1 MKQQKDINWIE
12 LIIGVV
18 CVLIGIYT
26 FARPHQ
32 ALNGFAVAYGILAII
47 MGIADIA
54 FYVHMERHTG
64 FGPVVEMITGI
75 LNIFIG
81 FFLIVYSEI
90 SVLVASVFFPIWIIA
105 HSIGRLLNINV
116 IKFFGSKAK
125 YYATLIVN
133 IAGLVLGLLAL
144 FNPFLS
150 VFSVAVLIALYLI
163 ITGAGSLLFAFCA

>member
-1 MKQQKDINWIE
+1 MRQQKDINWME

-18 CVLIGIYT
+18 CILIGIYT

-81 FFLIVYSEI
+81 FFLIVCSDV
-90 SVLVASVFFPIWIIA
+90 SVLAASVFFPIWNHKQA
-105 HSIGRLLNINV
+105 HQPHHMVNSQSTGTTHIRAQNFQKGFISTLL
-116 IKFFGSKAK
+116 
-125 YYATLIVN
+125 
-133 IAGLVLGLLAL
+133 
-144 FNPFLS
+144 
-150 VFSVAVLIALYLI
+150 
-163 ITGAGSLLFAFCA
+163 

>member
-1 MKQQKDINWIE
+1 MRQQKDINWME

-18 CVLIGIYT
+18 CILIGIYT

-81 FFLIVYSEI
+81 FFLIVYSDV
-90 SVLVASVFFPIWIIA
+90 SVLAASIFFPIWIIA
-105 HSIGRLLNINV
+105 HSIGRLMNVNIV
-116 IKFFGSKAK
+116 KFFGSRAQ
-125 YYATLIVN
+125 YYSTLIIN
-133 IAGLVLGLLAL
+133 IIGLVLGLLAL
-144 FNPFLS
+144 FNPFIS
-150 VFSVAVLIALYLI
+150 VFSVAFLIAVYLI
-163 ITGAGSLLFAFCA
+163 VSGAGSLISAFSA